1 MPNCRHAPHKLYP
14 LSVTEYLGPCPMRLC
29 VLSICCF
36 VASVFHEGL
45 TAILTILTS
54 DCFNVLPG
62 CFVGVESSN
71 SNFCLPTDMLS
82 STMLT
87 YSSFLNRSFA
97 PVHTSRPAFSHQ
109 SSIVWW
115 LGVSSNSSPWKDSLT
130 ISRIDLMERTPQTL
144 TLALR
149 RVARLTT
156 NSLNLNPLI
165 VLKVICF
172 GSLSELPSCLFFY
185 CSHVVS
191 SLSAFCQ
198 PYVLLSILQSPFPE
212 LPTYAEA

>member
-1 MPNCRHAPHKLYP
+1 MSNCRHAPHKLYP
-14 LSVTEYLGPCPMRLC
+14 LSVTEYSGACPMRLC

-36 VASVFHEGL
+36 TASVFHEGL

-54 DCFNVLPG
+54 DCFNGLPG
-62 CFVGVESSN
+62 CLAGAASSN

-87 YSSFLNRSFA
+87 YSSFLSKSFA

-109 SSIVWW
+109 SSIGCR
-115 LGVSSNSSPWKDSLT
+115 LGISSNSSPRKDSLT
-130 ISRIDLMERTPQTL
+130 ISRIDLIERTPQTL
-144 TLALR
+144 ILALR
-149 RVARLTT
+149 RVAQLTT

-172 GSLSELPSCLFFY
+172 GPLSELSSCLFFY
-185 CSHVVS
+185 CSRLPDNNNFKPS
-191 SLSAFCQ
+191 SFFVFL
-198 PYVLLSILQSPFPE
+198 
-212 LPTYAEA
+212 